1 MQYIF
6 QIFTATDVLSSNVF
20 DKKSHLSLSL
30 LIRLFFI
37 LCRGSRH
44 IGAIYVIAVYWVV
57 H

>member
-44 IGAIYVIAVYWVV
+44 IAAIYVIAVYWVV